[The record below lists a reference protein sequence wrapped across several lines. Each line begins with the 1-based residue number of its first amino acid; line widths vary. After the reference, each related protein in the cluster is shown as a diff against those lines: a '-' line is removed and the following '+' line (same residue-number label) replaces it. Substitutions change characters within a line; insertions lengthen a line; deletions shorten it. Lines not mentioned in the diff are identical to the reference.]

1 MGDLPTSYNTFT
13 SEELAALPRRRTK
26 TYLAVFVAGGSLL
39 SALGTWSRSG
49 LSLAK
54 AAAALEAEA
63 AALEGLPA
71 RASAAAGAAE
81 SPGASERA
89 RIVHADAAV
98 GLACPAYDDDASYDA
113 KCPAIDAKSW
123 CAASVTS
130 AGTPFA
136 ALCPT
141 ACDDEDAAWAM
152 PCAWMAVKSLPAACA
167 GAFTPSLE
175 GLASANAAA
184 TGDEPNPLT
193 LGGDARLY
201 GCDEHAVCFSCYNG
215 NNPGA
220 TADARYCEAVAAY
233 YGGFGVPFA
242 TDGDVWSLRAVAGAT
257 VSPFVPTRGDAGI
270 TEMAGEIGANA
281 AWRAINDDWA
291 FWCDAETLA
300 AIDQGTFA
308 DRYLQRRG

>member
-1 MGDLPTSYNTFT
+1 MQTSPVKNGDENDLESEASSWGWGRDALKTAPMETEKGYYGATLEDGARPIRIEWNYQSFRCLPFWGLTLLVIYFYY
-13 SEELAALPRRRTK
+13 RRLEK
-26 TYLAVFVAGGSLL
+26 SL
-39 SALGTWSRSG
+39 
-49 LSLAK
+49 
-54 AAAALEAEA
+54 
-63 AALEGLPA
+63 
-71 RASAAAGAAE
+71 AAE
-81 SPGASERA
+81 SPGALERA

-98 GLACPAYDDDASYDA
+98 GLACPAYDDDAFYDA
-113 KCPAIDAKSW
+113 KCPAADAKSW

-167 GAFTPSLE
+167 GAFAPSLE

-242 TDGDVWSLRAVAGAT
+242 TDEDVWSLRAVAGA
-257 VSPFVPTRGDAGI
+257 GK
-270 TEMAGEIGANA
+270 IGANA